1 MARFD
6 VFAEPGGFGFL
17 LDCQADLLS
26 GLSTRFMV
34 PLMPREEAPIAG
46 ARLNPI
52 FEVDGAEVA
61 MITQFAGAVSIRD
74 LGERVMSLDAEHM
87 AIMNALDMLLIGY

>member
-6 VFAEPGGFGFL
+6 VYAEPGGFGFL
-17 LDCQADLLS
+17 LDCQADLLN

-46 ARLNPI
+46 VRLNPI
-52 FEVDGAEVA
+52 FEVKGVEVA
-61 MITQFAGAVSIRD
+61 MVTQFAGAVSVRD
-74 LGERVMSLDAEHM
+74 LGERVMSLDTEHM
-87 AIMNALDMLLIGY
+87 TIMNALDMLLVGY

>member
-6 VFAEPGGFGFL
+6 VYAEPGGFGFL

-34 PLMPREEAPIAG
+34 PLMPREEAPVAG
-46 ARLNPI
+46 ARLNPV
-52 FEVDGAEVA
+52 FLVEGVEVA
-61 MITQFAGAVSIRD
+61 MVTQFAGAVSVRD
-74 LGERVMSLDAEHM
+74 LGERVMSLDAEQM
-87 AIMNALDMLLIGY
+87 AIMNALDMLMIGY

>member
-6 VFAEPGGFGFL
+6 VYGEPGGFGFL
-17 LDCQADLLS
+17 LDCQADLFR

-34 PLMPREEAPIAG
+34 PLMPRQHAPIAG

-52 FEVDGAEVA
+52 FQVEGMEVV
-61 MITQFAGAVSIRD
+61 MVTQFAGAVPVRE
-74 LGERVMSLDAEHM
+74 LGERVMSLDVEQS
-87 AIMNALDMLLIGY
+87 AIMSALDMLLTGY